1 MPPGWDVDTLCK
13 TYVPITA
20 RKAGAA
26 AAKAEKKKRDL
37 YALLPHQYQFLPF
50 VVETIGPFGDDALK
64 FVHRPGDRLRSA
76 TGEPRE
82 TAWLIQRISL
92 AIQWGNAA
100 SVVATIPPN
109 PQPQS
114 QNSFNQ

>member
-1 MPPGWDVDTLCK
+1 
-13 TYVPITA
+13 
-20 RKAGAA
+20 
-26 AAKAEKKKRDL
+26 
-37 YALLPHQYQFLPF
+37 
-50 VVETIGPFGDDALK
+50 VETIGPFGDDALK
-64 FVHRPGDRLRSA
+64 FVWQLLGRLRSA
-76 TGEPRE
+76 MGEPRE

-92 AIQWGNAA
+92 AIKRGNAA